1 MGRGAIVIGLA
12 AVIIGDVLFGKF
24 ARNFAAKLLA
34 VAVGAIV
41 YYLVLQIVLWLG
53 LNTNDLKLLSALVVA
68 VFLALPTMKK
78 QYFQK
83 KTSKGGAGRA

>member
-1 MGRGAIVIGLA
+1 MNSRGKFVRKF
-12 AVIIGDVLFGKF
+12 VRKF

-83 KTSKGGAGRA
+83 KTSNGGAGRA

>member
-24 ARNFAAKLLA
+24 TKNFAAKLLA
-34 VAVGAIV
+34 VAAGAIV
-41 YYLVLQIVLWLG
+41 YYLVLQVVLWLG

-68 VFLALPTMKK
+68 LFLALPYMKK

-83 KTSKGGAGRA
+83 NTSKGGNRRA